1 MNFSWKYHRCI
12 TKVHRIRVYL
22 SHITSI
28 NGKIKPKF
36 TNSLFPKVVRTSKR
50 YKVVNWMA
58 FLCKS
63 FCKHTLDIRVRL
75 DKTFQDQNMRIYSQC
90 LIQDPLFVSQNCIHD
105 LILTSH
111 LLKESIDKNGKGC
124 CCQYG
129 RDWVSDTE
137 DSLFL
142 IIRPSQI
149 SNPTLDVDQQWSE
162 NGKQFN
168 SSSWLLQLVVKA
180 KISFI
185 I

>member
-12 TKVHRIRVYL
+12 TKVHRNRVYL

-105 LILTSH
+105 LILSFTEGKYWQEWQM
-111 LLKESIDKNGKGC
+111 LLLSIWQRLSIWHREWSLPHHTAKSDLQPNFGC
-124 CCQYG
+124 G
-129 RDWVSDTE
+129 
-137 DSLFL
+137 
-142 IIRPSQI
+142 
-149 SNPTLDVDQQWSE
+149 PTVIW
-162 NGKQFN
+162 K
-168 SSSWLLQLVVKA
+168 WKTV
-180 KISFI
+180 
-185 I
+185 

>member
-12 TKVHRIRVYL
+12 TKFHRIRVYL

-90 LIQDPLFVSQNCIHD
+90 LIQDPVFRR
-105 LILTSH
+105 LTKLYSWSYFDFSFTEGKYWQEWQR
-111 LLKESIDKNGKGC
+111 LLLSIWQRLSIWHRG
-124 CCQYG
+124 
-129 RDWVSDTE
+129 
-137 DSLFL
+137 
-142 IIRPSQI
+142 
-149 SNPTLDVDQQWSE
+149 
-162 NGKQFN
+162 
-168 SSSWLLQLVVKA
+168 
-180 KISFI
+180 
-185 I
+185 